1 MPFGPY
7 ENFNAC
13 LLDQKKKGHSAES
26 ANKICGALQAK
37 LEKKENKNQMSDLFY
52 LFSDAKVESGKNF
65 DPDATFELITTDK
78 QYDTRYGNF
87 SYSEKDLESMAKNF
101 NSEVRGVE
109 IAVDINHD
117 REKKAYAWVQPK
129 SMFVAQSQK
138 LSGNFSLYAKLYKY
152 TPEGMELMKTGAF
165 RYFSLEIMPK
175 WTRFVNGVKKV
186 FENVIFGLA
195 LTNSPVIKDM
205 MPTFSEDLSF
215 NSNNMDTL
223 KIYLASLLAKDIVTT
238 DEKTTLKNMVAKLS
252 EEEAEEVTEDVEKVE
267 EKPEEAEEEEK
278 KEEEAAEDSEEEKE
292 EEKKKEEEKDLSEV
306 SSKLSETQRELSE
319 VKAELHEKN
328 TQESAEKFIL
338 SDKVTTGFIR
348 KDKEA
353 VVEFV
358 KTLSKE
364 QSSAFAELM
373 SKVRN
378 VKFGELG
385 KTEEAKDA
393 ETKEKEAQA
402 LAEKISKEKEIP
414 KWEALSEAYDQLG
427 MAK

>member
-13 LLDQKKKGHSAES
+13 LADQKKKGHSTES
-26 ANKICGALQAK
+26 AKKICGALQAK
-37 LEKKENKNQMSDLFY
+37 LEGAENKKQMSDLFH
-52 LFSDAKVESGKNF
+52 LFSFAEVEFGQNF
-65 DPDATFELITTDK
+65 DPDRDFELITSDK

-87 SYSEKDLESMAKNF
+87 SYSKEDLENMAKNF
-101 NSEVRGVE
+101 NDGVRGVE

-117 REKKAYAWVQPK
+117 REKRAYAWMKPTTAY
-129 SMFVAQSQK
+129 VAESKK
-138 LSGNFSLYAKLYKY
+138 LSGKYSLYSKLHRY
-152 TPEGMELMKTGAF
+152 TPEGMELMKTGAY

-175 WTRFVNGVKKV
+175 WTRFVGGVKKV
-186 FENVIFGLA
+186 FKNVIFGLA

-205 MPTFSEDLSF
+205 IPTFSEDLSF

-238 DEKTTLKNMVAKLS
+238 DEKTILKDMVAKLS

-267 EKPEEAEEEEK
+267 EKPEEAEKEDEEEETAEESEEEE
-278 KEEEAAEDSEEEKE
+278 EEEAEEEG
-292 EEKKKEEEKDLSEV
+292 EKDLSEV
-306 SSKLSETQRELSE
+306 ASKLSETQRELSE

-328 TQESAEKFIL
+328 TQEYAEKFIL
-338 SDKVTTGFIR
+338 SSKVDTGFVR
-348 KDKEA
+348 KDKGA

-364 QSSAFAELM
+364 QSKAFADLM
-373 SKVRN
+373 GKVRN

-385 KTEEAKDA
+385 KTEEAKDEIA
-393 ETKEKEAQA
+393 KEKEAQA

-414 KWEALSEAYDQLG
+414 KWQALSEAYDQLG